1 LALHPFRV
9 LARTPLECFVV
20 RSSMGHARIG
30 ARDLARRTENSPLDV
45 KNLKTRN
52 CSLQNQNGSSK
63 GSFAYNSEL
72 LDGAFRV
79 HKAGKDF
86 SKGKRLIFTICNNTV
101 PSL

>member
-1 LALHPFRV
+1 
-9 LARTPLECFVV
+9 
-20 RSSMGHARIG
+20 MGHARIG

-72 LDGAFRV
+72 LDGAFPFECIKR
-79 HKAGKDF
+79 GKISQRARD
-86 SKGKRLIFTICNNTV
+86 
-101 PSL
+101 